1 MSGTRKCEWAFV
13 ALGSNVGDRAAHL
26 ALARRLL
33 SRLPDTTFYAESLIE
48 ETEPLGPR
56 KQPRYL
62 NQMVL
67 LSTHLSAQELLQ
79 HCLAIEQR
87 AGRQR
92 AARWGPRTLDLDIVR
107 YGDHLINEPDL
118 VVPHRE
124 LANRDFWE
132 RELRELEAYVK

>member
-1 MSGTRKCEWAFV
+1 M
-13 ALGSNVGDRAAHL
+13 GDRVAHL
-26 ALARRLL
+26 ALARRFL
-33 SRLPDTTFYAESLIE
+33 SGLPDTTFCAESVIE

-67 LSTHLSAQELLQ
+67 LSTYLSAQELLQ
-79 HCLAIEQR
+79 HCLEIEQR

-92 AARWGPRTLDLDIVR
+92 DARWGPRTLDLDIVR

>member
-1 MSGTRKCEWAFV
+1 
-13 ALGSNVGDRAAHL
+13 
-26 ALARRLL
+26 
-33 SRLPDTTFYAESLIE
+33 
-48 ETEPLGPR
+48 
-56 KQPRYL
+56 
-62 NQMVL
+62 MVL

-79 HCLAIEQR
+79 HCLEIEQR

-92 AARWGPRTLDLDIVR
+92 DARWGPRTLDLDIVR

>member
-1 MSGTRKCEWAFV
+1 M
-13 ALGSNVGDRAAHL
+13 GDRAAHL

-33 SRLPDTTFYAESLIE
+33 SRLPDTTFCAESVIE

-67 LSTHLSAQELLQ
+67 LSTYLSARELLQ
-79 HCLAIEQR
+79 HCLEIEQR

-92 AARWGPRTLDLDIVR
+92 DARWGPRTLDLDIVR
-107 YGDHLINEPDL
+107 YGDHLINEPNL